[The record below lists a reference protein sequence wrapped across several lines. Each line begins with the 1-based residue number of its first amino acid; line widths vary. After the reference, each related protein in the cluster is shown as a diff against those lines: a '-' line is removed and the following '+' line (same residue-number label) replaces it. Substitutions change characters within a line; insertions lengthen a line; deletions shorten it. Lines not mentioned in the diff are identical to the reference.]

1 MGLATHNAAR
11 GRVVSEKLT
20 KPVLLVT
27 GLSGA
32 GKSTALKTLED
43 IGWETIDNFPFRLV
57 ERLLKTEPASS
68 RTDRDPPLALGFDTR
83 TRGFEPGKLIE
94 LVKRLQKNQNYQ
106 ISTLY
111 LDCTGAELE
120 RRYAETRRRHPLALD
135 RPATH
140 GISLE
145 RTMLAPFRRWADH
158 VIDTTDLTANDLQRQ
173 IREEFMVNKDAI
185 TTITLT
191 SFGFSRGIPNNID
204 LLFDVRFL
212 ANPFWDSEL
221 KLKTGQDADVAEY
234 ISKDPAYPEAIEK
247 ILDMLKFLLPRY
259 QDAGKA
265 YVNIGIGCTGGR
277 HRSVHV
283 AERLSKDLRASG
295 FSPNVVHRNLVSRP
309 MEALE
314 SMQKL
319 NGNKGI

>member
-1 MGLATHNAAR
+1 MTASNN
-11 GRVVSEKLT
+11 KQ
-20 KPVLLVT
+20 VLLIT

-43 IGWETIDNFPFRLV
+43 IGWETIDNFPIRLV
-57 ERLLKTEPASS
+57 EGLLKTPPSSS
-68 RTDRDPPLALGFDTR
+68 RGDEDPPLALGFDSR
-83 TRGFEPGKLIE
+83 TRGFDPNKLIARI
-94 LVKRLQKNQNYQ
+94 KRLQDNESLL

-111 LDCTGAELE
+111 LDCAGDELE

-135 RPATH
+135 RPAKD
-140 GISLE
+140 GIALE
-145 RTMLAPFRRWADH
+145 RNQFEPIRRWADH
-158 VIDTTDLTANDLQRQ
+158 VIDTSRLSANDLQQQ
-173 IREEFMVNKDAI
+173 IRTEFALDDSHG

-191 SFGFSRGIPNNID
+191 SFGFSRGLPSNID

-212 ANPFWDSEL
+212 TNPFWDPQL
-221 KLKTGQDADVAEY
+221 KDLTGQDMAVADY
-234 ISKDPAYPEAIEK
+234 IRQDPAYAEALEK
-247 ILDMLKFLLPRY
+247 FQDMLQFLLPKY
-259 QDAGKA
+259 QAAGKS

-283 AERLSKDLRASG
+283 AETLSKNLQAAG
-295 FSPNVVHRNLVSRP
+295 FSTSVAHRNLASRP

-314 SMQKL
+314 SMQNG

>member
-1 MGLATHNAAR
+1 M
-11 GRVVSEKLT
+11 SKKLV

-43 IGWETIDNFPFRLV
+43 IGWETVDNFPFRLI
-57 ERLLKTEPASS
+57 ERLLDTPPSLS
-68 RTDRDPPLALGFDTR
+68 RGDSDPPLALGFDSR
-83 TRGFEPGKLIE
+83 TRGFEPDKLINGI
-94 LVKRLQKNQNYQ
+94 KRLQKKRDYL

-111 LDCTGAELE
+111 LDCSGGELE
-120 RRYAETRRRHPLALD
+120 RRYSETRRRHPLALD
-135 RPATH
+135 RPAKQ
-140 GISLE
+140 GIAME
-145 RTMLAPFRRWADH
+145 RTLFAPFRRWADH
-158 VIDTTDLTANDLQRQ
+158 VIDTTDLTANDLQRE
-173 IREEFMVNKDAI
+173 IREQFMLDRNAA
-185 TTITLT
+185 TTVTLT

-212 ANPFWDSEL
+212 ANPFWEPDL
-221 KLKTGQDADVAEY
+221 KLLTGLDPEVAEY
-234 ISKDPAYPEAIEK
+234 IGKDPSYAEAMAK

-283 AERLSKDLRASG
+283 AERLSKDLRAAG
-295 FSPNVVHRNLVSRP
+295 FSPSILHRNLASRP

-319 NGNKGI
+319 NGDRGI

>member
-1 MGLATHNAAR
+1 MTANNN
-11 GRVVSEKLT
+11 KQ
-20 KPVLLVT
+20 VLLIT

-43 IGWETIDNFPFRLV
+43 IGWETIDNFPIRLV
-57 ERLLKTEPASS
+57 EGLLKTPPSSS
-68 RTDRDPPLALGFDTR
+68 RGDEDPPLALGFDSR
-83 TRGFEPGKLIE
+83 TRGFDPNKLITRI
-94 LVKRLQKNQNYQ
+94 KRLQDNESLL

-111 LDCTGAELE
+111 LDCAGDELE

-135 RPATH
+135 RPAKD
-140 GISLE
+140 GIALE
-145 RTMLAPFRRWADH
+145 RNQFEPIRRWADH
-158 VIDTTDLTANDLQRQ
+158 VIDTSRLSANDLQQQ
-173 IREEFMVNKDAI
+173 IRTEFALEDSHG

-191 SFGFSRGIPNNID
+191 SFGFSRGLPSNID

-212 ANPFWDSEL
+212 TNPFWDPQL
-221 KLKTGQDADVAEY
+221 KDLTGQDMAVADY
-234 ISKDPAYPEAIEK
+234 IRQDPAYAEALEK
-247 ILDMLKFLLPRY
+247 FQDMLQFLLPKY
-259 QDAGKA
+259 QAAGKS

-283 AERLSKDLRASG
+283 AETLSKNLQAAG
-295 FSPNVVHRNLVSRP
+295 FSTSVAHRNLASRP

-314 SMQKL
+314 SMQNG